1 MAHILVVDDEP
12 GLRAFVAD
20 ALTAAGHLT
29 VTAPDGAN
37 ALREL
42 GARPFDLLVLDLRMP
57 GRFDGMDVLRHA
69 RAEWPEVPVIVLTA
83 HGSVET
89 AVEAMRL
96 GAVDFL
102 EKPVDGPA
110 ELRRLAARAL
120 SSRRAGPLAVQSRPL
135 LDDTEAR
142 SHDAVAGLPI
152 LHTSRFRGLAAELQ
166 RRRVPKTAA
175 TYLAVAFVALEA
187 AQLVLPVL
195 PLPGWTYLA
204 LVSVAIAGFPLT
216 LVLGWIFDV
225 DISRTRAAI
234 PNRLVSE

>member
-12 GLRAFVAD
+12 GLRDFVSD
-20 ALTAAGHLT
+20 ALAGAGHRV
-29 VTAPDGAN
+29 VTAPDGETAFS
-37 ALREL
+37 EL
-42 GARPFDLLVLDLRMP
+42 EASPVDLLVLDLRLP

-69 RAEWPEVPVIVLTA
+69 RAELPELPVIVLTA
-83 HGSVET
+83 HGSVES

-120 SSRRAGPLAVQSRPL
+120 AQRRAGPL
-135 LDDTEAR
+135 TAR
-142 SHDAVAGLPI
+142 ADPMLGTIDAGSNDEVASFPI
-152 LHTSRFRGLAAELQ
+152 LHTSRFRGLATELR

-175 TYLAVAFVALEA
+175 TYLAVAFITLEA

-195 PLPGWTYLA
+195 PLPAWTYLA
-204 LVSVAIAGFPLT
+204 LISMAIAGFPLA
-216 LVLGWIFDV
+216 LALGWVYDV
-225 DISRTRAAI
+225 NITRTRAAI
-234 PNRLVSE
+234 PDRLVSG